1 LPFRSSFCREI
12 DDASTVGALN
22 AAPAAEPF
30 TFTWTVT
37 KTQGNGFW
45 FDFEGKRCW
54 SPYPKADEITFTSE
68 RVFTVTPSDSKSW
81 TLEIVA

>member
-1 LPFRSSFCREI
+1 MTL
-12 DDASTVGALN
+12 AALKRTIQPGTRLRVL
-22 AAPAAEPF
+22 AHWQEKYQGSERV
-30 TFTWTVT
+30 VT